1 MLRIRELRL
10 ENNLT
15 QKELAEKISSTSKN
29 IWAYENQISIP
40 PLDVLIKLA
49 DFFNCSIDY
58 LANHSDDFGN
68 VVIHTTAPAPQL
80 SDEEKELLENYRKC
94 CLSLLYH
101 ILETLSIKNFNDA
114 VFGVVFYVLALIQ
127 TAGRGIHYLSAF
139 PAASPWRQLS
149 PADKLQHRESRERL
163 SVFLLPYPEAR
174 SPGFP
179 VSIIPLFPLFARS
192 GRPPPAPSRYIIY
205 YKHI

>member
-80 SDEEKELLENYRKC
+80 SDEEKELLLRPRSDPDRRAGD
-94 CLSLLYH
+94 SLF
-101 ILETLSIKNFNDA
+101 ISFPGSFTVA
-114 VFGVVFYVLALIQ
+114 AALP
-127 TAGRGIHYLSAF
+127 R
-139 PAASPWRQLS
+139 
-149 PADKLQHRESRERL
+149 
-163 SVFLLPYPEAR
+163 
-174 SPGFP
+174 
-179 VSIIPLFPLFARS
+179 
-192 GRPPPAPSRYIIY
+192 
-205 YKHI
+205 

>member
-68 VVIHTTAPAPQL
+68 VVNTPLPPRRSFPT
-80 SDEEKELLENYRKC
+80 RKK
-94 CLSLLYH
+94 SFSK
-101 ILETLSIKNFNDA
+101 ITGS
-114 VFGVVFYVLALIQ
+114 
-127 TAGRGIHYLSAF
+127 YLRA
-139 PAASPWRQLS
+139 
-149 PADKLQHRESRERL
+149 
-163 SVFLLPYPEAR
+163 
-174 SPGFP
+174 
-179 VSIIPLFPLFARS
+179 
-192 GRPPPAPSRYIIY
+192 
-205 YKHI
+205 

>member
-80 SDEEKELLENYRKC
+80 SDEEKELLENYRKLPSGLKSC
-94 CLSLLYH
+94 VGLKPTGGSNPLLCAKNTGKRRKNSDLALFFRFFLFTEIFNKILLPSSLPLFISLL
-101 ILETLSIKNFNDA
+101 
-114 VFGVVFYVLALIQ
+114 
-127 TAGRGIHYLSAF
+127 GI
-139 PAASPWRQLS
+139 
-149 PADKLQHRESRERL
+149 
-163 SVFLLPYPEAR
+163 
-174 SPGFP
+174 G
-179 VSIIPLFPLFARS
+179 
-192 GRPPPAPSRYIIY
+192 
-205 YKHI
+205 

>member
-80 SDEEKELLENYRKC
+80 SRQLHRGGSSPPLTSSNTEKAA
-94 CLSLLYH
+94 SGFPFSFYH
-101 ILETLSIKNFNDA
+101 IRK
-114 VFGVVFYVLALIQ
+114 
-127 TAGRGIHYLSAF
+127 
-139 PAASPWRQLS
+139 PAR
-149 PADKLQHRESRERL
+149 R
-163 SVFLLPYPEAR
+163 
-174 SPGFP
+174 GFP
-179 VSIIPLFPLFARS
+179 FL
-192 GRPPPAPSRYIIY
+192 
-205 YKHI
+205 

>member
-58 LANHSDDFGN
+58 LGGRF
-68 VVIHTTAPAPQL
+68 
-80 SDEEKELLENYRKC
+80 
-94 CLSLLYH
+94 SLLRRC
-101 ILETLSIKNFNDA
+101 S
-114 VFGVVFYVLALIQ
+114 
-127 TAGRGIHYLSAF
+127 S
-139 PAASPWRQLS
+139 S
-149 PADKLQHRESRERL
+149 
-163 SVFLLPYPEAR
+163 
-174 SPGFP
+174 
-179 VSIIPLFPLFARS
+179 
-192 GRPPPAPSRYIIY
+192 
-205 YKHI
+205 

>member
-68 VVIHTTAPAPQL
+68 EERQEQKNIFSHTPHLLFTGGLLTAFGLYP
-80 SDEEKELLENYRKC
+80 C
-94 CLSLLYH
+94 CLSVLYH
-101 ILETLSIKNFNDA
+101 TS
-114 VFGVVFYVLALIQ
+114 
-127 TAGRGIHYLSAF
+127 
-139 PAASPWRQLS
+139 
-149 PADKLQHRESRERL
+149 
-163 SVFLLPYPEAR
+163 
-174 SPGFP
+174 
-179 VSIIPLFPLFARS
+179 
-192 GRPPPAPSRYIIY
+192 
-205 YKHI
+205 

>member
-80 SDEEKELLENYRKC
+80 SDEEKELLENYRKLPSGLKIRAQAY
-94 CLSLLYH
+94 LSGMVEALMYPTLTSSNTEKAASGFPFSFYH
-101 ILETLSIKNFNDA
+101 IRK
-114 VFGVVFYVLALIQ
+114 
-127 TAGRGIHYLSAF
+127 
-139 PAASPWRQLS
+139 PAR
-149 PADKLQHRESRERL
+149 R
-163 SVFLLPYPEAR
+163 
-174 SPGFP
+174 GFP
-179 VSIIPLFPLFARS
+179 FL
-192 GRPPPAPSRYIIY
+192 
-205 YKHI
+205 

>member
-80 SDEEKELLENYRKC
+80 SDKEGAT
-94 CLSLLYH
+94 H
-101 ILETLSIKNFNDA
+101 SIE
-114 VFGVVFYVLALIQ
+114 L
-127 TAGRGIHYLSAF
+127 
-139 PAASPWRQLS
+139 
-149 PADKLQHRESRERL
+149 
-163 SVFLLPYPEAR
+163 
-174 SPGFP
+174 
-179 VSIIPLFPLFARS
+179 
-192 GRPPPAPSRYIIY
+192 
-205 YKHI
+205 

>member
-80 SDEEKELLENYRKC
+80 SDEEKELLENYRK
-94 CLSLLYH
+94 LPSGLK
-101 ILETLSIKNFNDA
+101 IRA
-114 VFGVVFYVLALIQ
+114 QA
-127 TAGRGIHYLSAF
+127 YLSGM
-139 PAASPWRQLS
+139 
-149 PADKLQHRESRERL
+149 
-163 SVFLLPYPEAR
+163 VEALTPQKKKT
-174 SPGFP
+174 PG
-179 VSIIPLFPLFARS
+179 A
-192 GRPPPAPSRYIIY
+192 
-205 YKHI
+205 

>member
-58 LANHSDDFGN
+58 LANHYPRFTCNFLISANDIYSQNGSIIFIYMHKTKYFKN
-68 VVIHTTAPAPQL
+68 
-80 SDEEKELLENYRKC
+80 KYRI
-94 CLSLLYH
+94 LSL
-101 ILETLSIKNFNDA
+101 
-114 VFGVVFYVLALIQ
+114 G
-127 TAGRGIHYLSAF
+127 GRFS
-139 PAASPWRQLS
+139 
-149 PADKLQHRESRERL
+149 
-163 SVFLLPYPEAR
+163 LLR
-174 SPGFP
+174 RCS
-179 VSIIPLFPLFARS
+179 SS
-192 GRPPPAPSRYIIY
+192 
-205 YKHI
+205 

>member
-58 LANHSDDFGN
+58 A
-68 VVIHTTAPAPQL
+68 
-80 SDEEKELLENYRKC
+80 
-94 CLSLLYH
+94 
-101 ILETLSIKNFNDA
+101 
-114 VFGVVFYVLALIQ
+114 VVFHCYVDVVLRDAK
-127 TAGRGIHYLSAF
+127 RFYV
-139 PAASPWRQLS
+139 PD
-149 PADKLQHRESRERL
+149 ADKQRKKFDKIISHETH
-163 SVFLLPYPEAR
+163 LL
-174 SPGFP
+174 
-179 VSIIPLFPLFARS
+179 
-192 GRPPPAPSRYIIY
+192 
-205 YKHI
+205 

>member
-68 VVIHTTAPAPQL
+68 VVIHTTAPRAAAFRRGKRASRKLP
-80 SDEEKELLENYRKC
+80 EVTFGPENPC
-94 CLSLLYH
+94 P
-101 ILETLSIKNFNDA
+101 SIPF
-114 VFGVVFYVLALIQ
+114 
-127 TAGRGIHYLSAF
+127 S
-139 PAASPWRQLS
+139 
-149 PADKLQHRESRERL
+149 
-163 SVFLLPYPEAR
+163 
-174 SPGFP
+174 
-179 VSIIPLFPLFARS
+179 
-192 GRPPPAPSRYIIY
+192 
-205 YKHI
+205 